1 MSDEIAYYKKINNAN
16 LLFNKFYGK
25 YGLEQLIGMGS
36 FGQVYKAIDFSK
48 QRKVKERIH
57 EQKTLSKSLQNKIKT
72 DQKHCAK
79 LKKKWRGYMTKW

>member
-57 EQKTLSKSLQNKIKT
+57 EQKTLSKSLRNRIKSG
-72 DQKHCAK
+72 QKT
-79 LKKKWRGYMTKW
+79 LRQVEKKNGEST